1 MKGENYPADVK
12 QPAPNPE
19 GYPVILVVDDDA
31 SAMEAVVKLLSRRG
45 FYMITAADGMEA
57 LEVLDSRDDVE
68 VVVMDVMMPRMT
80 GLEACRHLR
89 GKQRTAS
96 IPIILLTG
104 CDDVATRSAGMKLG
118 VSEFLCKPFTHH
130 ELMDRINAQLHA
142 REISRQLASAED
154 RLQAG

>member
-1 MKGENYPADVK
+1 MDKNTYPADV
-12 QPAPNPE
+12 NPE
-19 GYPVILVVDDDA
+19 GHPVVLVVDDDV
-31 SAMEAVVKLLSRRG
+31 SAMDAVVRLLSRRG
-45 FYMITAADGMEA
+45 FYLLTAADGVEA

-80 GLEACRHLR
+80 GLEACRLLR
-89 GKQRTAS
+89 GKQRTAD

-142 REISRQLASAED
+142 LEISRELSSAEG
-154 RLQAG
+154 RLQAGN